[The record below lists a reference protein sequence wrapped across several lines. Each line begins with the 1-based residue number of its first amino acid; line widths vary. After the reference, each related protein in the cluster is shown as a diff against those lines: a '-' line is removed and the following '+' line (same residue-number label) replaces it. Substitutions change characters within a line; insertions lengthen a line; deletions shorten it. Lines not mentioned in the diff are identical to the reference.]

1 MIIGNKIDFYL
12 TEIYNF
18 SGKFKKL
25 MVVEVNIYFSETPS
39 IPGKLCMDDLDSA
52 FIEATNKL
60 RSKLRH
66 AREQGI
72 FSYEIRKER
81 LFSSSKYRAFS

>member
-1 MIIGNKIDFYL
+1 
-12 TEIYNF
+12 
-18 SGKFKKL
+18 
-25 MVVEVNIYFSETPS
+25 
-39 IPGKLCMDDLDSA
+39 MDDLDSA

-72 FSYEIRKER
+72 FLYDIKNIDFFRR
-81 LFSSSKYRAFS
+81 

>member
-18 SGKFKKL
+18 SGELKKTHASRTDRFL
-25 MVVEVNIYFSETPS
+25 ETPS

-72 FSYEIRKER
+72 FLYNIKKYR
-81 LFSSSKYRAFS
+81 LFSSLKIST